1 MSVPDVATSI
11 SLRSLIPSV
20 AAAQPSSV
28 LVGWMLRATTVIVFV
43 VATIIGVEVALAA
56 PTESPVSI
64 SGSRR

>member
-11 SLRSLIPSV
+11 FLRNLVPSLAST
-20 AAAQPSSV
+20 QPSSV
-28 LVGWMLRATTVIVFV
+28 LVGWMLRATTVIVFA
-43 VATIIGVEVALAA
+43 VATIIGVQVALAA